1 MIRLMLCLNSF
12 GKFVFTFIDHY
23 IIHIPISTGTLW
35 KCSTPSPPS
44 CPLQLVF
51 ILVMW
56 LEKKEIITQREYPS
70 GFVFFLAG
78 WPTWPVCKV
87 PWEHAILSRIR
98 LLQSICCWFSHS
110 QILVPILMQSIWL
123 RKHCVFNS
131 LFVWITSLPSVKLM
145 NLDWCCVVKLSWG
158 CYLFPF
164 V

>member
-1 MIRLMLCLNSF
+1 MFTFYLDCQNSGLFLRKTFLMIRLMLCLNSF

-44 CPLQLVF
+44 CPLQLVS

-56 LEKKEIITQREYPS
+56 LEKKEIITRREYPS

-123 RKHCVFNS
+123 KNIVYLIAC
-131 LFVWITSLPSVKLM
+131 
-145 NLDWCCVVKLSWG
+145 LSESPL
-158 CYLFPF
+158 YP